1 MTRAALFDAMR
12 PYAPDQRIPAN
23 DVAVIDGI
31 ADRWGLEPITP
42 RTRALAKPDAFFA
55 SIRAR
60 LFAGK
65 LSPSQVD
72 GINAKLKAMG
82 EAGWPVAYAAYGMA
96 TPYWE
101 TAKTM
106 QPVREGFYLPA
117 AKQEAFRRSLRYYPW
132 YGRGDVQL
140 TWKANYE
147 RADNEL
153 LLNGTLV
160 ENPDRALEPA
170 ISADVLVHGMAEGWF
185 TGKKL
190 SDYLP
195 ATGLASRA
203 QFEEAR
209 RIING
214 TDKKAEVAT
223 AALAWQDAFAD
234 GEWA

>member
-12 PYAPDQRIPAN
+12 PYAPDKRIPAN
-23 DVAVIDGI
+23 DVAAIDAL
-31 ADRWGLEPITP
+31 ADRWGLEPIAK
-42 RTRALAKPDAFFA
+42 RTRALSKPDAFFA
-55 SIRAR
+55 AIREP

-65 LSPSQVD
+65 LSASQVG

-82 EAGWPVAYAAYGMA
+82 AAGWPVSYAAYGMA
-96 TPYWE
+96 TSYWE

-106 QPVREGFYLPA
+106 QPVREGCYLPT

-147 RADNEL
+147 RADDEL

-160 ENPDRALEPA
+160 ANPDRALEPA
-170 ISADVLVHGMAEGWF
+170 ISADVLVHGMQEGWF

-190 SDYLP
+190 SNYLP
-195 ATGLASRA
+195 TTGFASCA

-234 GEWA
+234 GGWA